1 MNPYHIF
8 KVVPL
13 SVLQMLARFVAW
25 VIIKIPS
32 LSIMRTIQINMALI
46 THTLSEQQKRALT
59 KDIIYHQCLT
69 SIESIKSWAMPPEW
83 SIAQIRDVHNKDI
96 FLEGIANPNGMLAI
110 VPHLGTWE
118 MMNAWLNQFGAPTI
132 MYKPVDGKF
141 ANEFILQG
149 RARLNATLVPTD
161 GSGVKAVFKTLKQG
175 GFSIVLPDHVPEP
188 SGGVVVPFFGI
199 KTLTS
204 TLASKLAS
212 KTKCA
217 LVGLSC
223 IRRTDG
229 RGFDI
234 YCYKLDDPAL
244 YDRNA
249 EVATH
254 ALNQAMER
262 MITDNYSHY
271 MWGYRRFKRIPN
283 LGNPYRKDKETLEAF
298 IQSHH
303 SNVSS
308 RSASDINDSDINDSV
323 KNDNVK
329 SNNVKIDSTVKSD
342 NTKLDNH

>member
-8 KVVPL
+8 KFVPL

-25 VIIKIPS
+25 IILRMPS
-32 LSIMRTIQINMALI
+32 ASIMRTVKINMALI
-46 THTLSEQQKRALT
+46 APTLSVLQKQALT
-59 KDIIYHQCLT
+59 KEIIYHQCLT
-69 SIESIKSWAMPPEW
+69 SIESIKSWAMPPDW

-96 FLEGIANPNGMLAI
+96 LLDGLASPNGMLAI

-118 MMNAWLNQFGAPTI
+118 MMNAWLNQFGSPTI
-132 MYKPVDGKF
+132 MYKPVKSMMTND
-141 ANEFILQG
+141 FILQG

-161 GSGVKAVFKTLKQG
+161 GSGVKAIFKTLKQG
-175 GFSIVLPDHVPEP
+175 GFSIVLPDHVPDP

-199 KTLTS
+199 ETLTS

-223 IRRTDG
+223 IRRDDG

-249 EVATH
+249 ETAAY
-254 ALNQAMER
+254 ALNLAMQR
-262 MITDNYSHY
+262 MIEDNYSHY
-271 MWGYRRFKRIPN
+271 MWGYRRFKLIPTIN
-283 LGNPYRKDKETLEAF
+283 NPYSVDDADLAALIRTY
-298 IQSHH
+298 H
-303 SNVSS
+303 
-308 RSASDINDSDINDSV
+308 ASVDS
-323 KNDNVK
+323 K
-329 SNNVKIDSTVKSD
+329 
-342 NTKLDNH
+342 